1 MEKTEMT
8 VQEKGKKSRKLILI
22 LALLGIGLA
31 LLAIIG
37 LIKFGTVFFF
47 IPFWFWTVDKI
58 IELTGANLWLARGFA
73 ALFVLP
79 FFYLLKLIFSWKAK
93 RRLIGWILFSLLTA
107 SLCFTMFFLSE
118 DIYFSFKTGQAK
130 KWYIVTPAGEYKF
143 SDSPG
148 YNTLWGIQY
157 QQVTPEIIKKYV
169 EQERA
174 GKATK
179 TTGDKEIVRAIP
191 KENTPER
198 TVEQT
203 IPEVEQTIPEKV
215 IVPQQATPKE
225 IIPEKTAK
233 EIISFVGGDWVVTWE
248 SNSVRSG
255 ISKITIKQEPN
266 NSSFSGTGVDFPGKG
281 NKAFRA
287 NGTVLG
293 NNLTMTKKYE
303 DSGVSVVYRG
313 SISGDRAN
321 GKWTNSLNHSGTWSM
336 TREKEII
343 FKKTTPKEV
352 ASKKTAE
359 ETISKEVIST
369 KTTGEITAKKTT
381 GADIT
386 VSGGWSNFERIP
398 ASKEAPLQTK
408 TTPEEESFS
417 LSPEE
422 EKLLV
427 EEIKKSILPERWDH
441 FQVKRLSDFIK
452 LLKKS
457 GKLHKYES
465 LLCDIIKK
473 DVDGNW
479 PLSETSIEAIGHLAK
494 VGSAK
499 SIPTLMWAYV
509 NVGSPDR
516 KRIEEA
522 MKTIK
527 EREGID

>member
-1 MEKTEMT
+1 MEKTEMIDP
-8 VQEKGKKSRKLILI
+8 EKEKKSRKLILI

-79 FFYLLKLIFSWKAK
+79 FFYLLKLIFSWKAEK
-93 RRLIGWILFSLLTA
+93 RMIGWILFSALTA

-130 KWYIVTPAGEYKF
+130 KWYIETPAGEYKF
-143 SDSPG
+143 SASPG
-148 YNTLWGIQY
+148 YNTFWGIEY
-157 QQVTPEIIKKYV
+157 QQVTPEVIRKYV

-233 EIISFVGGDWVVTWE
+233 EIAPQKPTF
-248 SNSVRSG
+248 
-255 ISKITIKQEPN
+255 KIVP
-266 NSSFSGTGVDFPGKG
+266 
-281 NKAFRA
+281 
-287 NGTVLG
+287 
-293 NNLTMTKKYE
+293 
-303 DSGVSVVYRG
+303 
-313 SISGDRAN
+313 
-321 GKWTNSLNHSGTWSM
+321 
-336 TREKEII
+336 REAI
-343 FKKTTPKEV
+343 PKE
-352 ASKKTAE
+352 TAHE
-359 ETISKEVIST
+359 KVIPKETVSEEVIST
-369 KTTGEITAKKTT
+369 KTTGEITAKKT
-381 GADIT
+381 I
-386 VSGGWSNFERIP
+386 
-398 ASKEAPLQTK
+398 SKESPTASGWDDFEATPQK
-408 TTPEEESFS
+408 TTSSEAIPIKTTEKTENFS

-427 EEIKKSILPERWDH
+427 KEIKKIYPSGYSNER
-441 FQVKRLSDFIK
+441 RLSD
-452 LLKKS
+452 LLELLEKS
-457 GKLHKYES
+457 NGLRKHED
-465 LLCDIIKK
+465 LLYAIIKK
-473 DVDGNW
+473 GLGNGW
-479 PLSETSIEAIGHLAK
+479 SLTGVSIEAVGYLAK
-494 VGSAK
+494 VGSVK
-499 SIPTLMWAYV
+499 SIPILIWAYAKTE
-509 NVGSPDR
+509 SSYDR
-516 KRIEEA
+516 VEIEEA
-522 MKTIK
+522 VKAIK
-527 EREGID
+527 KREGID

>member
-1 MEKTEMT
+1 MEKTEMIDP
-8 VQEKGKKSRKLILI
+8 EKEKKSRKLILI

-369 KTTGEITAKKTT
+369 KTTGETTPKKTT

-386 VSGGWSNFERIP
+386 VWNGFKEVP
-398 ASKEAPLQTK
+398 ALEEAPPAK
-408 TTPEEESFS
+408 ITPKEEAFS
-417 LSPEE
+417 LSPDE
-422 EKLLV
+422 EKLIV
-427 EEIKKSILPERWDH
+427 KEIKKLTPPKKFTSQEEKL
-441 FQVKRLSDFIK
+441 FDFLK
-452 LLKKS
+452 LLERS
-457 GKLHKYES
+457 GNLPKHED
-465 LLCDIIKK
+465 LLCTIIKK
-473 DVDGNW
+473 GLIVWDLGC
-479 PLSETSIEAIGHLAK
+479 LSNSAEEAIGYLARM
-494 VGSAK
+494 GSAK
-499 SIPTLMWAYV
+499 SIPTLMWAYTKV
-509 NVGSPDR
+509 KLSSER
-516 KRIEEA
+516 EKIQTA
-522 MKTIK
+522 IQAIK
-527 EREGID
+527 KREGID